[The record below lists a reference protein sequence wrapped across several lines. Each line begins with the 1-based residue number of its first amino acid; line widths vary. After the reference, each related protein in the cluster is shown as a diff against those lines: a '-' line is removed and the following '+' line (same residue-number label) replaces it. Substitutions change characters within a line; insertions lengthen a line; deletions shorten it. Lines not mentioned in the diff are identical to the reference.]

1 MPQPALSRT
10 NRGERR
16 VTEQICAEMV
26 ANVFSVAV
34 TEGDQVDAGATLLV
48 LESMKMEIPVLCENG
63 GTVTEVK
70 VGPGDVVQEGDV
82 LVVVT

>member
-1 MPQPALSRT
+1 
-10 NRGERR
+10 

-26 ANVFSVAV
+26 ANVFSVTV
-34 TEGDQVDAGATLLV
+34 SEGDRVEAGATLLV
-48 LESMKMEIPVLCENG
+48 LESMKMEIPVLCETG

-70 VGPGDVVQEGDV
+70 VQPGDVVQEGDV